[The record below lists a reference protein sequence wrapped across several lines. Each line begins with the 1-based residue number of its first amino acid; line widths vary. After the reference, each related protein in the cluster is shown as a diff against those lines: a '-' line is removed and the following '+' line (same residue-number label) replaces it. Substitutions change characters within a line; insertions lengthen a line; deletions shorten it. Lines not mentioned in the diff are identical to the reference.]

1 VTGKWQNGRGRIF
14 LLLVIAAVPC
24 LLCSGMAAA
33 IVGTAF
39 GFTVLGIILT
49 LYFVIAVVGCVT
61 WLAIG
66 RLRTRPEE
74 QADGMKENEPGK
86 PDAAAIQPR
95 K

>member
-1 VTGKWQNGRGRIF
+1 
-14 LLLVIAAVPC
+14 
-24 LLCSGMAAA
+24 
-33 IVGTAF
+33 
-39 GFTVLGIILT
+39 
-49 LYFVIAVVGCVT
+49 VIAVVGCVT